1 MRDASQSTKMRVAA
15 VQSLLDDGDEDLTAQ
30 ILDEVMQQLAFFLS
44 DDSNGKNDRR
54 VRNYAIGAL
63 RVIAAGNG
71 HM

>member
-1 MRDASQSTKMRVAA
+1 MRDASQSTKMRIAA

-44 DDSNGKNDRR
+44 DDSNGKNDRH
-54 VRNYAIGAL
+54 VRNYVIGAL

>member
-44 DDSNGKNDRR
+44 DDSNSKNDRR
-54 VRNYAIGAL
+54 VRNYVIGAL

>member
-1 MRDASQSTKMRVAA
+1 MRDASQSTKMRIAA

-44 DDSNGKNDRR
+44 DDSNGKNDRH
-54 VRNYAIGAL
+54 VRNYVIGAL
-63 RVIAAGNG
+63 RVIAAGNS

>member
-44 DDSNGKNDRR
+44 DDSNGKNDRH
-54 VRNYAIGAL
+54 VRNYVIGAL
-63 RVIAAGNG
+63 RVIAAGNS

>member
-44 DDSNGKNDRR
+44 DDSNGKNDRH
-54 VRNYAIGAL
+54 VRNYVIGAL

>member
-44 DDSNGKNDRR
+44 DDSNGKNDRH
-54 VRNYAIGAL
+54 VRNNVIGAL
-63 RVIAAGNG
+63 RVIAAGNS

>member
-1 MRDASQSTKMRVAA
+1 MRVASQSTKMRVAA

-44 DDSNGKNDRR
+44 DDSNSKNDRR
-54 VRNYAIGAL
+54 VRNYVIGAL